1 MKISPIKLITRKFES
16 FTSKFRIVSEIYNNE
31 GSGNMDIVAWGLIIA
46 LFIIAFVGLVYPII
60 PSVLF
65 LLGGFIVYG
74 LFYGFGE
81 LPWWFWV
88 IEILFV
94 ALLFVAD
101 TVANLVGVKK
111 FGGSKAGMWGS
122 TIGLL
127 VGPFVIPFAGIIAG
141 PFIGAI
147 IGELIVDSTDFKKAV
162 KVGVG
167 SVVGFLTSVA
177 TKGVIQVIMITI
189 FFFAI

>member
-1 MKISPIKLITRKFES
+1 
-16 FTSKFRIVSEIYNNE
+16 
-31 GSGNMDIVAWGLIIA
+31 MDIIAWTLIIA
-46 LFIIAFVGLVYPII
+46 LFIIAFIGLVYPII

-74 LFYGFGE
+74 LFYSFTE

-88 IEILFV
+88 IELLFV
-94 ALLFVAD
+94 ALLFAAD
-101 TVANLVGVKK
+101 TISNLIGVKK

-127 VGPFVIPFAGIIAG
+127 IGPFVIPFAGIIAG

-147 IGELIVDSTDFKKAV
+147 IGELIVARSNLQQAI

-167 SVVGFLTSVA
+167 SVVGFLTSVV
-177 TKGVIQVIMITI
+177 TKGIIQVVMIVL
-189 FFFAI
+189 FFIAI

>member
-1 MKISPIKLITRKFES
+1 MKEVGKL
-16 FTSKFRIVSEIYNNE
+16 
-31 GSGNMDIVAWGLIIA
+31 DIVAWILITA

-74 LFYGFGE
+74 LFYSFSY
-81 LPWWFWV
+81 LPWWFWL
-88 IEILFV
+88 IELLFV
-94 ALLFVAD
+94 ALLFAAD
-101 TVANLVGVKK
+101 TVSNLVGVKK

-147 IGELIVDSTDFKKAV
+147 IGELIVDRTDLKKAV

-177 TKGVIQVIMITI
+177 TKGVIQAIMLVI

>member
-1 MKISPIKLITRKFES
+1 
-16 FTSKFRIVSEIYNNE
+16 
-31 GSGNMDIVAWGLIIA
+31 MDIIAWILIIA
-46 LFIIAFVGLVYPII
+46 LFIIAFIGLVYPII

-74 LFYGFGE
+74 LFYSFTD

-88 IEILFV
+88 IELLFV

-101 TVANLVGVKK
+101 TISNIIGVKK

-127 VGPFVIPFAGIIAG
+127 IGPFVIPFAGIIAG

-147 IGELIVDSTDFKKAV
+147 IGELIVTRSNLKQAI

-167 SVVGFLTSVA
+167 SVVGFLTSVV
-177 TKGVIQVIMITI
+177 TKGIIQAVMIVV
-189 FFFAI
+189 FFMAI

>member
-1 MKISPIKLITRKFES
+1 MKSIIEGSVGVE
-16 FTSKFRIVSEIYNNE
+16 IVS
-31 GSGNMDIVAWGLIIA
+31 WTLIIG
-46 LFIIAFVGLVYPII
+46 LFIIAFVGLIYPII

-74 LFYGFGE
+74 LFNSFSE
-81 LPWWFWV
+81 LPWWFWL
-88 IEILFV
+88 IEFLFV

-101 TVANLVGVKK
+101 TVSNIVGVKK
-111 FGGSKAGMWGS
+111 FGGSNAGMWGS

-127 VGPFVIPFAGIIAG
+127 IGPFVIPFAGIIAG
-141 PFIGAI
+141 PFLGAI
-147 IGELIVDSTDFKKAV
+147 IGELIVDRTDFKKAV

-177 TKGVIQVIMITI
+177 TKGILQVIMLVI
-189 FFFAI
+189 FFIAI

>member
-1 MKISPIKLITRKFES
+1 
-16 FTSKFRIVSEIYNNE
+16 
-31 GSGNMDIVAWGLIIA
+31 MDIIAWTLIIA
-46 LFIIAFVGLVYPII
+46 LFIIAFIGLVYPII

-74 LFYGFGE
+74 LFYSFTE
-81 LPWWFWV
+81 LPWWFWL
-88 IEILFV
+88 IELLFV
-94 ALLFVAD
+94 ALLFAAD
-101 TVANLVGVKK
+101 TISNLIGVKK

-127 VGPFVIPFAGIIAG
+127 IGPFVIPFAGIIAG

-147 IGELIVDSTDFKKAV
+147 IGELIVTRSNLQQAI

-167 SVVGFLTSVA
+167 SVVGFLTSVV
-177 TKGVIQVIMITI
+177 TKGIIQVVMIVL
-189 FFFAI
+189 FFIAI